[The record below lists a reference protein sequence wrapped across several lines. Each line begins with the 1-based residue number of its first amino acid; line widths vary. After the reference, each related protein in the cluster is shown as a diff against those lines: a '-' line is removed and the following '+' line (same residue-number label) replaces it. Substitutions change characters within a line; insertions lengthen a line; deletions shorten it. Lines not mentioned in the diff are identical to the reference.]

1 MDLKCNAL
9 EAVEIQ
15 VLLIFLKLN
24 NNQQALGILDNRL
37 LKVLE
42 LDFQKELAEK
52 MKTQILISR
61 LVKSKKKLIVL
72 IKS

>member
-37 LKVLE
+37 LKESE
-42 LDFQKELAEK
+42 LGFQKELAEK
-52 MKTQILISR
+52 MKTLILISR
-61 LVKSKKKLIVL
+61 LVKSKKKLIVS